1 MLLLKAM
8 DIKQKFQCQ
17 VWAIGRGVGGGAKAP
32 KTMQVLTTPGK
43 TWPLVQRPLLKG
55 KPTHFLLDF
64 RTVPQEKL
72 RHGIANLVKLKS

>member
-17 VWAIGRGVGGGAKAP
+17 VWAVGRGGGGGPKAP

-43 TWPLVQRPLLKG
+43 TWPLVQQRPLLNQHISYWILGLFHKRSSG
-55 KPTHFLLDF
+55 MAL
-64 RTVPQEKL
+64 
-72 RHGIANLVKLKS
+72 